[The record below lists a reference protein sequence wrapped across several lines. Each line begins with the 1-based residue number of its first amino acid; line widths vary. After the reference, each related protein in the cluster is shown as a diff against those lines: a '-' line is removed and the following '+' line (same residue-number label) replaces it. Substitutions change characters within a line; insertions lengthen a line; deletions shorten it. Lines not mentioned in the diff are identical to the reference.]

1 MYCGKSFRTAGLMRP
16 LEHIGIR
23 MVYLQKVQTATK
35 IESYPLGAAGIDIT
49 SHATLANGIGA
60 EIVTRG
66 LAYCA

>member
-1 MYCGKSFRTAGLMRP
+1 MDELARAVDGPEG
-16 LEHIGIR
+16 